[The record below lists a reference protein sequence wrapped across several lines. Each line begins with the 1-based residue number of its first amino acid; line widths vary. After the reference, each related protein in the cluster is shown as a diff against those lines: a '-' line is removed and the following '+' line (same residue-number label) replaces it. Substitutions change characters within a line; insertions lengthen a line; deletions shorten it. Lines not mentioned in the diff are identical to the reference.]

1 MSMKRI
7 LILFVYLLLNV
18 IAIHAASGFTASV
31 SNGASTVTMIFTI
44 RTQDAGTKTGT
55 ASVGQYEFRKLFMG
69 TPVVDSVK
77 TVGKVTIPSTI
88 TSDGYTYNVIAID
101 KMAFI
106 NCSHI
111 TEIDIPEGVTTIG
124 QGAFHRCSS
133 LTSLQCPASL
143 TDIGQ
148 AAFGECYALSSV
160 TFAAG
165 SQLSTIGVNAFDAC
179 KLITSITLP
188 TSLVSIDGA
197 FSNCSGLQSIEV
209 PAGVTTIGGATF
221 ANCTS
226 LHTVALKGTVQSL
239 GKMAF
244 MNCIQLSSLNLPD
257 ELTSI
262 ESYAFQNCAN
272 LTNLKVPSGMSS
284 IGGCAFYGCKG
295 LKRIVIS
302 STVTN
307 IGDSAFAYCSTPM
320 KVIFDNCTPKIS
332 TSAFYGCSDNDTL
345 YFPTKYYETIRYD
358 NKLKAFNLY
367 PYMFIYKGF
376 NTYAMDANID
386 LSGIKKLDNDYGL
399 VDASEFHAYI
409 CKTYDDINRVISQ
422 DLVTGIVPAKEGLI
436 LSASV
441 GEKYLFPISKLEPT
455 ADITGN
461 KLIGV
466 VSDTQIGGDH
476 PNYTDYVL
484 VDGTF
489 YKASLGTL
497 NAGKSFLRIYNNMVG
512 AKSNQIFFGTVP
524 TGIQNI
530 EKQEVI
536 DSKHQGVYDLNGR
549 KISDA
554 TSLVG
559 LPSGIYIFNG
569 HKYVIK

>member
-1 MSMKRI
+1 MKRN
-7 LILFVYLLLNV
+7 LILFITLLLNC
-18 IAIHAASGFTASV
+18 ITINAASGFTANV
-31 SNGASTVTMIFTI
+31 PLNGSSTVPMTFTI
-44 RTQDAGTKTGT
+44 RTQNATDKTGT
-55 ASVGQYEFRKLFMG
+55 ASVGQYNFMQLFLG
-69 TPVVDSVK
+69 VPVVDSVA
-77 TVGKVTIPSTI
+77 TVGAVTIPPTV
-88 TSDGYTYNVIAID
+88 TSGGYTYSIVAID
-101 KMAFI
+101 KNAFI
-106 NCSHI
+106 KCSHI
-111 TEIDIPEGVTTIG
+111 TGIDIPEGVTTIG
-124 QGAFHRCSS
+124 AAAFHGCNSLSS
-133 LTSLQCPASL
+133 LHFPASL
-143 TDIGQ
+143 TDIG
-148 AAFGECYALSSV
+148 ASSFGECYKLSNV
-160 TFAAG
+160 TFAVG
-165 SQLSTIGVNAFDAC
+165 SMLSTIGLNAFDAC
-179 KLITSITLP
+179 RLITSITLP
-188 TSLVSIDGA
+188 TSVINIDGA
-197 FSNCSGLQSIEV
+197 FSNCSGLTSIVV
-209 PAGVTTIGGATF
+209 PPSVTTIGGATF
-221 ANCTS
+221 ANCTNLES
-226 LHTVALKGTVQSL
+226 VLLKGTVSSL

-244 MNCIQLSSLNLPD
+244 MNCTKLNSLNLPD
-257 ELTSI
+257 ALTSI

-272 LTNLKVPSGMSS
+272 LANLKVPSGMSS
-284 IGGCAFYGCKG
+284 IGSCAFYGCSG

-332 TSAFYGCSDNDTL
+332 STAFYGCSDNDTL

-386 LSGIKKLDNDYGL
+386 LSGIKKLDSNYGL

-497 NAGKSFLRIYNNMVG
+497 NAGKSFLRIYNTNFA
-512 AKSNQIFFGTVP
+512 AKSNQIYFGTVP
-524 TGIQNI
+524 TGIENI
-530 EKQEVI
+530 ETQNVV
-536 DSKHQGVYDLNGR
+536 DTDHQGIYDLNGR
-549 KISDA
+549 KISNVK
-554 TSLVG
+554 SLEG
-559 LPSGIYIFNG
+559 LPAGIYIFNG

>member
-1 MSMKRI
+1 M
-7 LILFVYLLLNV
+7 LNC
-18 IAIHAASGFTASV
+18 IAINAASGFTANV
-31 SNGASTVTMIFTI
+31 PNGASTVAMTFTI
-44 RTQDAGTKTGT
+44 RTQNSTDMTGT
-55 ASVGQYEFRKLFMG
+55 ASVGQYNFMQLFLG
-69 TPVVDSVK
+69 VPVVDSVS
-77 TVGKVTIPSTI
+77 TVGTVTIPQTI
-88 TSDGYTYNVIAID
+88 MSDGYTYSVVAID
-101 KMAFI
+101 KNAFI

-111 TEIDIPEGVTTIG
+111 TGIDIPEGVTTIG
-124 QGAFHRCSS
+124 AAAFHGCKS
-133 LTSLQCPASL
+133 LSALHFPASL
-143 TDIGQ
+143 TDIG
-148 AAFGECYALSSV
+148 ASSFGECYKLSNV

-165 SQLSTIGVNAFDAC
+165 SMLSTIGLNAFDAC
-179 KLITSITLP
+179 RLITSITLP
-188 TSLVSIDGA
+188 TSVINIDGA
-197 FSNCSGLQSIEV
+197 FSNCSGLTSIVV
-209 PAGVTTIGGATF
+209 PPSVTTIGGATF
-221 ANCTS
+221 ANCTNLES
-226 LHTVALKGTVQSL
+226 VLLMGTVSSL

-244 MNCIQLSSLNLPD
+244 MNCTKLNSLNLPD
-257 ELTSI
+257 ALSSI

-272 LTNLKVPSGMSS
+272 LANLKVPSGMSS
-284 IGGCAFYGCKG
+284 IGSCAFYGCSG

-332 TSAFYGCSDNDTL
+332 STAFYGCSDNDTL

-386 LSGIKKLDNDYGL
+386 LSGIKKLDSNYGL

-455 ADITGN
+455 ADIIGN

-466 VSDTQIGGDH
+466 VNDTNIGVDNS
-476 PNYTDYVL
+476 NYTDYVL

-489 YKASLGTL
+489 HKSTEGIL
-497 NAGKSFLRIYNNMVG
+497 NAGKSFLRLYNTVG

-524 TGIQNI
+524 TGIKDVETQN
-530 EKQEVI
+530 VA
-536 DSKHQGVYDLNGR
+536 DYNHQGVYDLNGR
-549 KISDA
+549 KISNA